1 MHPITAFMS
10 QSTASQSM
18 HHDNDTQS
26 IPISGEDIGST
37 TVAALPRRVRDIATL
52 RGLGY
57 SFREIG
63 RELKITPQAVSLM
76 LTRHRRSLTSLG
88 KAVELLNLSSR
99 AVNALERRGVRTRR
113 EALETN
119 VLKHLREERNCGSK
133 TRAEIQRWMEEGI
146 QPVEFVA

>member
-1 MHPITAFMS
+1 
-10 QSTASQSM
+10 M
-18 HHDNDTQS
+18 HHDTDTQS
-26 IPISGEDIGST
+26 TTISGENVGGT
-37 TVAALPRRVRDIATL
+37 TLADLPRRVRDIATL

-63 RELKITPQAVSLM
+63 QELKITPQAVSLM
-76 LTRHRRSLTSLG
+76 LTRHRRSLASLG
-88 KAVELLNLSSR
+88 QAVDSLHLSSR

-119 VLKHLREERNCGSK
+119 VLEHLRHERNCGSK